1 MSSSTSKA
9 PDSPVDPTVSSSS
22 IGAPEASPCSE
33 SSPVSPWLA
42 PSASGPLNAC
52 VRLPGSK
59 SQSAR
64 FLYLAAVASG
74 PSRLRGVLDSRDTR
88 LLASALETLGAHF
101 ESEEEGAIL
110 VHPLD
115 LHACLGEA
123 RVAIECGLAGTV
135 MRFLPPLAALFH
147 TPVRFDGDPAARR
160 RPLAPLLDTLSHLGA
175 QIEFE
180 GEPGFLP
187 FTVTGPLRAPA
198 DGVLRVDASA
208 SSQFLSAM
216 LLLAP
221 LLVAPL
227 IVEAPGRVV
236 SLPHVEMTCEA
247 LRRCGCVV
255 EQINEDGS
263 EPLSW
268 RVLPGAP
275 RPQELS
281 VEPDLSNAGP
291 FLAAAMICGGRVRV
305 QDWPEHTRRATR
317 GGRSLPTWEGSSNA
331 KARTCS
337 SPDPPEGVSEE
348 STLICRRL
356 GSSHRPSRPSRP
368 VRVHPRRSVR
378 SRIFGAMRLIVSPRS
393 RTSFARPA
401 AGLRNSQMAWRSF
414 PLP

>member
-263 EPLSW
+263 EPLS
-268 RVLPGAP
+268 G
-275 RPQELS
+275 RPSPSRTLS
-281 VEPDLSNAGP
+281 RAGP
-291 FLAAAMICGGRVRV
+291 VQCRSFPRGSDDLRGEGESPGLARTHEAGGRRV
-305 QDWPEHTRRATR
+305 EADPCRHGRARRT
-317 GGRSLPTWEGSSNA
+317 
-331 KARTCS
+331 
-337 SPDPPEGVSEE
+337 
-348 STLICRRL
+348 RRL
-356 GSSHRPSRPSRP
+356 GPARHRTRR
-368 VRVHPRRSVR
+368 RAYPRNRH
-378 SRIFGAMRLIVSPRS
+378 
-393 RTSFARPA
+393 
-401 AGLRNSQMAWRSF
+401 
-414 PLP
+414 